1 MAFAGA
7 AAVIGG
13 LDAILQ
19 QLQNSQAQ
27 VVAMLHQLQ
36 GAQAQLQAAQAQ
48 MQLQMTGALA
58 AHGLVSPDQRCAAAR
73 RANAVVSDAPF
84 VLLPL
89 ADGSAPPAWPAGMGR
104 AALRQLGSAA
114 ATALLADFGLAT
126 GGNVDAKRVRLASF
140 IGAAPLA
147 L

>member
-27 VVAMLHQLQ
+27 LVAMMHQQ
-36 GAQAQLQAAQAQ
+36 QAAIAQL
-48 MQLQMTGALA
+48 TGALA
-58 AHGLVSPDQRCAAAR
+58 AHGIVSHAQRGAAAR

-84 VLLPL
+84 VTIPL
-89 ADGSAPPAWPAGMGR
+89 ADGSAPPAWPAGMDR

-114 ATALLADFGLAT
+114 AIALLTDFGLAT
-126 GGNVDAKRVRLASF
+126 GGSVDSKRVRLAAF
-140 IGAAPLA
+140 IGAAPLT